1 MTAGEQLVIARSYT
15 RARRWPWVLGKLGE
29 LRLPLGPYTPAQ
41 LAVAGVGTIALIR
54 TYGWWAPVLGPLP
67 VVVLG
72 LAVWA
77 ARSARIGGRV
87 PAAALWGVTL
97 ALAQP
102 QAGRIA
108 GRTARDRPRADL
120 LGGFHVTDTATG
132 AALEVRAVAELDA
145 QRVAQSV
152 RTVAA
157 PVRSST
163 AQATRSEQVVGAQT
177 VLQRLLAAQTD
188 Q

>member
-1 MTAGEQLVIARSYT
+1 VSAGEHLVIARSYT

-54 TYGWWAPVLGPLP
+54 TYGWWAPVLGPIP

-87 PAAALWGVTL
+87 PAAALWGVAL

-102 QAGRIA
+102 RAGRIA

-120 LGGFHVTDTATG
+120 LGGFHVTDTTTG
-132 AALEVRAVAELDA
+132 AALPLRAVTGLHA
-145 QRVAQSV
+145 QRRAQPAH
-152 RTVAA
+152 TVAA
-157 PVRSST
+157 PVRST
-163 AQATRSEQVVGAQT
+163 AQAAQCERGVGAQT
-177 VLQRLLAAQTD
+177 VLQRWLAAQGD

>member
-1 MTAGEQLVIARSYT
+1 MSAGEQLVVARSYT

-41 LAVAGVGTIALIR
+41 LAVAGVGTIVLIR
-54 TYGWWAPVLGPLP
+54 SYAWWAPVLGPLP
-67 VVVLG
+67 VALLG

-87 PAAALWGVTL
+87 PAAALWGIAL

-102 QAGRIA
+102 RAGRIA

-120 LGGFHVTDTATG
+120 LGGFHITDTVTG
-132 AALEVRAVAELDA
+132 AVLPRRAVTAAPHA
-145 QRVAQSV
+145 QRFAQSA
-152 RTVAA
+152 RTDAA
-157 PVRSST
+157 PVRST
-163 AQATRSEQVVGAQT
+163 AQSAQGVGVQT
-177 VLQRLLAAQTD
+177 ALQRLLAAQRD